1 MYTSLFVGCQ
11 LSCGRRSL
19 PINLNKIQIDSNLIS
34 AVYSDSM
41 AKKPAKKA
49 TNIEIDKRV
58 HRVYDLL
65 LRGHNKTQIVRYCAE
80 NFKVSL
86 RQTETYLERARVLQS
101 IDCEMERPQFLL
113 AAIAR
118 LQDYERRASED
129 NNLVVAMKSLELQA
143 KLLRFEMSV

>member
-1 MYTSLFVGCQ
+1 
-11 LSCGRRSL
+11 
-19 PINLNKIQIDSNLIS
+19 
-34 AVYSDSM
+34 M
-41 AKKPAKKA
+41 AKKPAKKS

-86 RQTETYLERARVLQS
+86 RQTESYLQRARVLQS
-101 IDCEMERPQFLL
+101 IDCEMERPAFLL

-129 NNLVVAMKSLELQA
+129 NNLLIAMKSLELQA